1 MSEAPRILFV
11 DDHEDTRYLITHL
24 LGAQGYEV
32 EAARTVE
39 EGLQLARA
47 GGFDL
52 YLLDSRFAD
61 GSGMEL
67 CEDIREFDK
76 TTPIV
81 FYSGDHPS
89 YLKKALDCE
98 AQGFVLKPGLDALPR
113 ELERALAAS
122 V

>member
-1 MSEAPRILFV
+1 MTEAPRILFV

-32 EAARTVE
+32 EVAQSVE

-61 GSGMEL
+61 GSGTEL
-67 CEDIREFDK
+67 CEGIRQFDK
-76 TTPIV
+76 RTPIV

-89 YLKKALDCE
+89 RLRKALECD
-98 AQGFVLKPGLDALPR
+98 AQGFVLKPGFDALTK
-113 ELERALAAS
+113 ELERALHAAA
-122 V
+122 

>member
-32 EAARTVE
+32 EVAQTVE

-52 YLLDSRFAD
+52 YLLDSRFDD
-61 GSGMEL
+61 GSGTEL
-67 CEDIREFDK
+67 CESIREFDK
-76 TTPIV
+76 TTPII
-81 FYSGDHPS
+81 FYTGDHPS
-89 YLKKALDCE
+89 QLKKALDCD
-98 AQGFVLKPGLDALPR
+98 AQGFVLKPGFDALPR